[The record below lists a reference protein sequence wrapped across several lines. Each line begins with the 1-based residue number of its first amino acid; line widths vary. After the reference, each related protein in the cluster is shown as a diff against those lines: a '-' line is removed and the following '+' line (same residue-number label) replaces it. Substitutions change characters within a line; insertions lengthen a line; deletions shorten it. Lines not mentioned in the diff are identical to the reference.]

1 MLQFLKASIYE
12 VNRTCNQLRILQ
24 LNECNVHTHVDVR
37 GTINSYCLT
46 QLTGA
51 GLFQAGDSVPV
62 LTLILIMF

>member
-12 VNRTCNQLRILQ
+12 VNQICNQFRILL
-24 LNECNVHTHVDVR
+24 LNECNVHTHTVVH

-51 GLFQAGDSVPV
+51 ALFQVGDSVTV
-62 LTLILIMF
+62 LTLTLIMF